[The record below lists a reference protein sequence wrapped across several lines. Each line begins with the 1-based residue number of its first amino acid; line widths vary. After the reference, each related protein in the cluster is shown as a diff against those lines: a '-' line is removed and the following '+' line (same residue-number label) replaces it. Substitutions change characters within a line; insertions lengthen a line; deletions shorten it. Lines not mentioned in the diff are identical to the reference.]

1 VKTEKTDRFFDL
13 AMMKIAGHASAY
25 ELDEL
30 EGLLSQDPG
39 LEQEFKRLAQ
49 ESRLMIK
56 LIPMIREAQT
66 AR

>member
-1 VKTEKTDRFFDL
+1 VKTDKPDRFFEL
-13 AMMKIAGHASAY
+13 AMMKIAGQASAY
-25 ELDEL
+25 EL

-66 AR
+66 TR